1 MKRRGKRRRTCHL
14 LAPALLWLGP
24 VLSVGDALAQDMPP
38 HDAPSA
44 IAQSIARNDSA
55 TPEIRIW
62 RTITLGTRKGV
73 DAYREALDAA
83 GIKIGDSADEVL
95 GRPAFSYARMETQV
109 ELALISVAELG
120 VEADAASRSDVY
132 RRAKQIGLELCLA
145 EVGLRLRLDYRNQPL
160 GEVLDI
166 AMEPV
171 ATYSGD
177 LTVLALVNFGGGLA
191 LIGGDGRSDSMIPG
205 TRRLVFALPAK
216 GRLEA
221 RR

>member
-1 MKRRGKRRRTCHL
+1 MMKRLGKWRRTCHL
-14 LAPALLWLGP
+14 LAPALLCLGL
-24 VLSVGDALAQDMPP
+24 VLPVGDALAQD
-38 HDAPSA
+38 APSHNA
-44 IAQSIARNDSA
+44 PSPIAQSIAHNDSA

-83 GIKIGDSADEVL
+83 GIKIGDSADEIL
-95 GRPAFSYARMETQV
+95 GRPSFSYARMETQV

-145 EVGLRLRLDYRNQPL
+145 EVGPRLRLDYRNQPL

-166 AMEPV
+166 AMEP
-171 ATYSGD
+171 
-177 LTVLALVNFGGGLA
+177 
-191 LIGGDGRSDSMIPG
+191 
-205 TRRLVFALPAK
+205 
-216 GRLEA
+216 
-221 RR
+221 